1 MEKKQRVPK
10 DEPYYWIMSSS
21 KYGFLS
27 VYHEEMN
34 LVSDNDRWESGNYFN
49 SRKDAD
55 VIAKKLN
62 AVLKG
67 AEVIEMPSDE
77 EIQKVLAEKIPIHG
91 GRTYGEA
98 LNCCWFEEGIHW
110 LRDNKIVK

>member
-1 MEKKQRVPK
+1 MEKTRVK
-10 DEPYYWIMSSS
+10 KGKPYYWIMSSS
-21 KYGFLS
+21 KCGFLS

-55 VIAKKLN
+55 AIAKKLN

-67 AEVIEMPSDE
+67 AEVIEMPSKE
-77 EIQKVLAEKIPIHG
+77 ELTEKIFSTAGEIV
-91 GRTYGEA
+91 GRDREITVSDCMKTAKSVVE
-98 LNCCWFEEGIHW
+98 W
-110 LRDNKIVK
+110 LIDKIVK